1 MLAAV
6 GVVDV
11 IVYVIAGLVIGA
23 VARLLLPGKQEMSV
37 VATIVLGVVAA
48 VVGGYLWEALF
59 PDNDGIAWIGSIIVA
74 IVLLILYN
82 RFVAARPARR

>member
-37 VATIVLGVVAA
+37 IATIVLGVVAA

-82 RFVAARPARR
+82 RFVATRPARR